1 MTTQRTSEK
10 CRPALFIGGGNM
22 AAAIVRSGLRS
33 GVLAAPST
41 IVAEPE
47 ESRRAELSMLG
58 IIAVPDATRGI
69 ESMLLIE
76 TAHHCHGMGAVVL
89 AVKPQVLG
97 TVASTTPSLGSLG
110 PRCFVSIMAGVTSAR
125 LAASLPAPHGGSHR
139 FVRVMPNLPISVGK
153 GMTAI
158 AQSASID
165 AHDRDWTESLF
176 ASGGDTVVLPEELID
191 AFTAVAGSGPAY
203 VFYIAEAM
211 ERAAQSVGFDAK
223 TARAIVRQTINGAAS
238 LLSDANTDPS
248 ALRQAVTSK
257 GGTTHAACSV
267 LDSSGVMEAFA
278 RAIVAARDRGRE
290 LSSG

>member
-1 MTTQRTSEK
+1 
-10 CRPALFIGGGNM
+10 M
-22 AAAIVRSGLRS
+22 ASAIVRAGLRS

-47 ESRRAELSMLG
+47 EARRAELSMLG
-58 IIAVPDATRGI
+58 VIAVPDATRGI

-76 TAHHCHGMGAVVL
+76 AGHSCHGGGTVVL
-89 AVKPQVLG
+89 AVKPQILG
-97 TVASTTPSLGSLG
+97 TVVSTTPSLGSLG
-110 PRCFVSIMAGVTSAR
+110 PRCYVSIMAGVTSAR
-125 LAASLPAPHGGSHR
+125 LAASVPAPHGGSHR

-158 AQSASID
+158 AQSASITEQ
-165 AHDRDWTESLF
+165 DRIWTESLF
-176 ASGGDTVVLPEELID
+176 ASGGATVVLPEELID

-203 VFYIAEAM
+203 VFYLAEAM
-211 ERAAQSVGFDAK
+211 ERAAQSVGFDAS
-223 TARAIVRQTINGAAS
+223 TARTIVRQTIIGAAS
-238 LLSDANTDPS
+238 LLSDEDSDPS

-267 LDSSGVMEAFA
+267 LDSYSVMDAFA
-278 RAIVAARDRGRE
+278 RAVVAARDRGRE